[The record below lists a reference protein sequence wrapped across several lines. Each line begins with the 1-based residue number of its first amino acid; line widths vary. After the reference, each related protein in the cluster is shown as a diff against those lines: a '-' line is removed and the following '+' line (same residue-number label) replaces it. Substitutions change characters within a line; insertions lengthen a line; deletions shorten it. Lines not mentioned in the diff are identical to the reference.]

1 MQQTAHAKA
10 PTHLWI
16 VGILSLIWNCFGGY
30 DYTMTRT
37 RNLDYLASM
46 GVDPN
51 VVLNYIDAMP
61 MYAQVGWGLG
71 VWGGLLGSI
80 LLLMRSRFAVHA
92 FALSL
97 IGAVVSLGSQ
107 YLGPTP
113 PAEMSTGAS
122 KYMPLVIIA
131 LAAVQLWYANNARKT
146 GVLG

>member
-1 MQQTAHAKA
+1 MQQTARTKA

-16 VGILSLIWNCFGGY
+16 VGILSLIWNSFGGY

-37 RNLDYLASM
+37 RNMDYLGGM

-51 VVLNYIDAMP
+51 VVLDYIGAMP

-71 VWGGLLGSI
+71 VWGGLLGSL

-97 IGAVVSLGSQ
+97 IGAAVSLGSQ
-107 YLGPTP
+107 FLGPVP
-113 PAEMSTGAS
+113 PSEMSTGAS

-131 LAAVQLWYANNARKT
+131 LAVVQLWYANNARKS
-146 GVLG
+146 GVLS

>member
-1 MQQTAHAKA
+1 MQQTARTKA

-37 RNLDYLASM
+37 RNLDYLGSM

-61 MYAQVGWGLG
+61 MYAQIGWGLG
-71 VWGGLLGSI
+71 VWGALLGSI

-97 IGAVVSLGSQ
+97 IGAVVSLDSQ
-107 YLGPTP
+107 FLGPAP
-113 PAEMSTGAS
+113 PSEMSTGAS

-131 LAAVQLWYANNARKT
+131 LAAVQLWYANNARKS
-146 GVLG
+146 GVLS